1 VIGTIRLAARMC
13 RLAVQRRRATS
24 EEDYDDASA
33 TYDEQFS
40 SQTGRNGVQLL
51 EQMELPEG
59 ARVVDLGCGTGQLT
73 LQAMRKLDG
82 SGSILAVDSSPGMLA
97 RAKDA
102 VSAAQPGP
110 DGTHI
115 EFRQAD
121 MASLL
126 ANLPPESVDA
136 IIFGWSIC
144 YGRPVRLLRSA
155 RRAVRPGGQVGVI
168 ETRKNALK
176 EVDLAF
182 RDVLAAQPN
191 LVQRYAALALPRSKG
206 TLRRW
211 YRRSGWH
218 IQEIWD
224 GAESLPARKP
234 REIVQW
240 MLTSGA
246 AAGFINALDQPRRDE
261 ITIAVERRLAARY
274 GQDEIPLQHTFVA
287 GLAKRA

>member
-1 VIGTIRLAARMC
+1 MIGTLHLAARMC
-13 RLAVQRRRATS
+13 RLAVQGRRATS

-40 SQTGRNGVQLL
+40 SQTGLNGVQLVAR
-51 EQMELPEG
+51 MELPKG
-59 ARVVDLGCGTGQLT
+59 SRVVDLGCGTGQLT
-73 LQAMRKLDG
+73 LQVLRQLDG

-115 EFRQAD
+115 EFRQTD

-126 ANLPPESVDA
+126 ADLPAESVDA

-168 ETRKNALK
+168 ETRKDALK

-191 LVQRYAALALPRSKG
+191 LVQRYVALALPGSKG

-211 YRRSGWH
+211 FRRSGWH
-218 IQEIWD
+218 IQEVWD

-234 REIVQW
+234 RETVEW

-246 AAGFINALDQPRRDE
+246 GAGFINALDPQRRDE
-261 ITIAVERRLAARY
+261 LTIAVERRLAARY
-274 GQDEIPLQHTFVA
+274 GQDGIPLQHTFVA